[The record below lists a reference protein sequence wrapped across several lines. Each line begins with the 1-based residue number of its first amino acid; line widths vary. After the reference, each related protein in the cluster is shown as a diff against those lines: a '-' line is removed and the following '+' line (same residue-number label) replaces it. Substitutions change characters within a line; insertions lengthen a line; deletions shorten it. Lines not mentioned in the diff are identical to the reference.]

1 MSVNLA
7 STTREMWD
15 ATLEDEVILAL
26 PLVAMMVEHE
36 TLEVKGTKIK
46 KTVVMDDSESLA
58 QDYEANEPMTGGEKT
73 VLGTAEWTYKKFQLP
88 CIYDC
93 DTEIENQDAS
103 KIEAPIDEVEA
114 TVEAAQDGA
123 RRHLNT
129 LLYGAA
135 ADASKKTFQGLR
147 SALTHD
153 ATYGGL
159 ARATTVTRPWWQSGS
174 LDGTYTDQGTAVS
187 ASIANVRKA
196 AIICGRH
203 AKANQHLYAF
213 CGETIFSKLK
223 SQVEARMQYTVEGA
237 NLVKYGFKS
246 FMIDNQIEIVM
257 DSYLTI
263 TGATT
268 DAYFFL
274 LDPTSWRLRISPKRN
289 FRMTPFKW
297 QGEQL
302 NGLDRY
308 LARIL
313 VAGNFVCHAPNKN
326 FFLSNMSN

>member
-7 STTREMWD
+7 ATTREMWD
-15 ATLEDEVILAL
+15 ATLEDEVLLAL
-26 PLVAMMVEHE
+26 PLVAMMIEHQ
-36 TLEVKGTKIK
+36 TLEVKGTKLK
-46 KTVVMDDSESLA
+46 KTVIMDTSESLA
-58 QDYEANEPMTGGEKT
+58 QSYEATEPMTGGEKT
-73 VLGTAEWTYKKFQLP
+73 ILGTAEWNYKKFQLP
-88 CIYDC
+88 VIYDC
-93 DTEIENQDAS
+93 DTEIENQNAS
-103 KIEAPIDEVEA
+103 SVEAPIDEVEA
-114 TVEAAQDGA
+114 TVEAAQQGA
-123 RRHLNT
+123 RSYLNT

-135 ADASKKTFQGLR
+135 ADSGKKFFQGLR

-159 ARATTVTRPWWQSGS
+159 ARATTVTRQWWQSGS
-174 LDGTYTDQGTAVS
+174 LADTYTDQATAVS

-196 AIICGRH
+196 ATIAGRH
-203 AKANQHLYAF
+203 AKSNQRFYAF
-213 CGETIFSKLK
+213 VGETLFAKLK
-223 SQVEARMQYTVEGA
+223 SQVEARMQYSVEGS
-237 NLVKYGFKS
+237 NLAKYGFKT
-246 FMIDNQIEIVM
+246 FIIDNSIEVVQ

-289 FRMTPFKW
+289 FRLTPFKW
-297 QGEQL
+297 QGEQV

-313 VAGNFVCHAPNKN
+313 VAGNFVCYAPNKN
-326 FFLSNMSN
+326 VFLSNMS